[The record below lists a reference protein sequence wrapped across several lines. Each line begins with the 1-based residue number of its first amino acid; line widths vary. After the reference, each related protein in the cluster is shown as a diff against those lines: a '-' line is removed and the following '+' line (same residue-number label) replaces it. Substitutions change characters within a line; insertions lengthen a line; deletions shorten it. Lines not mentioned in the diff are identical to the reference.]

1 MDKATSNLILTK
13 VMETSEHVAA
23 IAKDLSHLYSSVDN
37 HHDLIVGTS
46 NDVKI
51 IVSKQNQ
58 DYAYF
63 VKNREEMLKNLNAR
77 IDPMWEEYEKKSKLV
92 ADVKGRTWNMAWDWA
107 KLAIIFGAGYLLT
120 SIYEIV
126 KAFKK

>member
-1 MDKATSNLILTK
+1 MDKSMANTILTK
-13 VMETSEHVAA
+13 VMETAEVT
-23 IAKDLSHLYSSVDN
+23 AKMGANLQALVENVDD
-37 HHDLIVGTS
+37 HHTLIVETR
-46 NDVKI
+46 NDVKT

-63 VKNREEMLKNLNAR
+63 VKNREEMLKELNCK
-77 IDPMWEEYEKKSKLV
+77 IDPMWEEHEKKAKLV
-92 ADVKGRTWNMAWDWA
+92 ADVKGKTWDMIWDWA

-126 KAFKK
+126 KAIKK